1 MDFDVGADQRPDSV
15 PDPHDPGPPRHRRH
29 PGLHVIARGPQVF
42 PEPHARILVPRP
54 HPGNA
59 RTIEHGI
66 RRVHLAWS
74 WRPLNAESEQFS
86 DHEQAGYPGMREA
99 VLPGQ
104 CWRSADTALRL
115 RGRVQFV
122 VIACQSGLVRPAR
135 LRSLNAVSKDPA
147 SALRG

>member
-1 MDFDVGADQRPDSV
+1 MRTS
-15 PDPHDPGPPRHRRH
+15 
-29 PGLHVIARGPQVF
+29 
-42 PEPHARILVPRP
+42 
-54 HPGNA
+54 NA
-59 RTIEHGI
+59 FM
-66 RRVHLAWS
+66 A
-74 WRPLNAESEQFS
+74 PLNAESEQFT

-122 VIACQSGLVRPAR
+122 VIAYQSGLVRPVR
-135 LRSLNAVSKDPA
+135 LRRLNAVSKDPA